1 MKRRDYYLCT
11 HNYSRNELQVIIKF
25 KQVPQQ
31 HKPKKKTKTKHIKQL

>member
-11 HNYSRNELQVIIKF
+11 HSYSSNELQAIIKF

-31 HKPKKKTKTKHIKQL
+31 HKPKITVVNTK